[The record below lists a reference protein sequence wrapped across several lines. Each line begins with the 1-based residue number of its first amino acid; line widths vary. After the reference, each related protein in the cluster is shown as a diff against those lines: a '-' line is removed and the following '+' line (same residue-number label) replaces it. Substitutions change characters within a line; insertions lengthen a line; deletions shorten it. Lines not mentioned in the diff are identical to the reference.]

1 MERHR
6 GQLTATPM
14 TPVRVVTATQAAER
28 DARAIA
34 SGVPSFGLMR
44 TAGEAAAAELLR
56 HAGDRAN
63 ANGVEVYA
71 GGGNNGGDAWV
82 VAGALAAR
90 GVPVRVRAVEEP
102 RTDDAKRAR
111 DEAAPALSAAREPAA
126 APGAVVDGLLGTG
139 ARGAPRG
146 ALAAACAEIDA
157 ARRGGAFVVALDVPS
172 GLDAATGAREG
183 APRADLTVTFGT
195 VKRGHLLARDWC
207 GHIVVVD
214 IGLGAHAEFDDG
226 APVLA
231 DAAFVRDAVP
241 RITAD
246 AHKGARGKVVIVG
259 GARGMAGAVLLAGRA
274 ALRSG
279 VGLVK
284 LVVDPANIDLVQ
296 RSLPEA
302 LATAWPT
309 TDAEASAITGW
320 GDAVLLGPGLGRADA
335 RSLVE
340 RILRAPSRPV
350 VLDADALNAFEGDA
364 ESLAALLGARRA
376 LITPHPAEFSRL
388 SGLAVAEVNAR
399 RFDVAGELARR
410 LGATVLLKGVPTIV
424 ADPAGRSIVSASGTP
439 VLGQGG
445 SGDML
450 AGIAVTLM
458 AQCDHPVEAGAAAA
472 WVHGRAAELAAP
484 GGEVRGVTLDDVLAA
499 LRDAW
504 KCEQLARPSHV
515 LAELPFVGER

>member
-1 MERHR
+1 
-6 GQLTATPM
+6 M
-14 TPVRVVTATQAAER
+14 TPVRVVTAQQAAER

-44 TAGEAAAAELLR
+44 TAGEAAAAELMR
-56 HAGDRAN
+56 HAGERAT
-63 ANGVEVYA
+63 ANGVLIYA

-82 VAGALAAR
+82 VAGALASR
-90 GVPVRVRAVEEP
+90 GLKVRVHVVEEP
-102 RTDDAKRAR
+102 RTDDARRAKA
-111 DEAAPALSAAREPAA
+111 EAAPALGSDVEPLEH
-126 APGAVVDGLLGTG
+126 PGVVVDGLLGTG

-146 ALAAACAEIDA
+146 ATAEACAAIDA

-195 VKRGHLLARDWC
+195 IKRGHLLARDWC
-207 GHIVVVD
+207 GCIVVVD
-214 IGLGAHAEFDDG
+214 IGLGAHVDLADG
-226 APVLA
+226 APELA
-231 DAAFVRDAVP
+231 DAAFVRGAVP
-241 RITAD
+241 RIAAD

-259 GARGMAGAVLLAGRA
+259 GARGMAGAVLLAARA

-296 RSLPEA
+296 RALPEA
-302 LATAWPT
+302 LAAAWPN
-309 TDAEASAITGW
+309 DDQESAALAEW
-320 GDAVLLGPGLGRADA
+320 GDAVLLGPGLGRAEA
-335 RSLVE
+335 RALVD
-340 RILRAPSRPV
+340 RMLRTSARPV

-364 ESLAALLGARRA
+364 DGLASRLGARPA
-376 LITPHPAEFSRL
+376 LITPHPAEFARL
-388 SGLAVAEVNAR
+388 SGLAMAAVNAR
-399 RFDVAGELARR
+399 RFDVAGDLARR
-410 LGATVLLKGVPTIV
+410 LGATVLLKGVPTV
-424 ADPAGRSIVSASGTP
+424 VSDPTGRTIASASGTP

-458 AQCDHPVEAGAAAA
+458 AQCEQPVDAGAAAA

-484 GGEVRGVTLDDVLAA
+484 GGEVRGVTLDDVLGA
-499 LRDAW
+499 LREAW
-504 KCEQLARPSHV
+504 KCEQAARPPYV